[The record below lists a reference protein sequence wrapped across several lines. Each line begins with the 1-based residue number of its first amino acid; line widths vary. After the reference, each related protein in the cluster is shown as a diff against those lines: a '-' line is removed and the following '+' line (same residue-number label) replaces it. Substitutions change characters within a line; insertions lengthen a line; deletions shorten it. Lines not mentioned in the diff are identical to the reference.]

1 MGSIRVA
8 QRPESALV
16 AAIAVVLALALIGF
30 ALIGQVSRKARVPGL
45 LMPVGGLLQVAA
57 PLAGQVEELLV
68 DEGDEVRRGQL
79 LVRVRSERLVDGG
92 DMTALNLRA
101 VEARR
106 ESLDTERRLQR
117 RQAEEHRETIIGRL
131 RSLRV
136 ETDQASEELDM
147 VRQRVG
153 LAQRSRTRY
162 AALAANGYV
171 SEIQAQQKDEE
182 LLDLLARERGAQRA
196 IETLSR
202 DARALEAELASI
214 PTGLATSLTQ
224 LDRVVA
230 QLEQERAE
238 LQARAGVAVTAPR
251 DGRVSALPLHAG
263 QAVQAG
269 QTLVTLVPT
278 PDALNTSI
286 TPNTSNT
293 SGTSNAS
300 SALAS
305 STSSRTSSSSTAGA
319 APRLL
324 AQLYAP
330 SRTVGF
336 VQPGQPVWLR
346 YAAYPYQKFGMA
358 RGEVAHVSPTPIA
371 PQDLPAGQA
380 QALVSA
386 AQANEP
392 LYRIDVR
399 LDREDIAAY
408 GRALPLRA
416 GMALDA
422 DVTLEHR
429 RIWEWVLE
437 PLLATAKRVQP

>member
-8 QRPESALV
+8 QRPEAALV

-30 ALIGQVSRKARVPGL
+30 ALIGQVTRKARVPGL

-68 DEGDEVRRGQL
+68 GEGDEVRRGQA
-79 LVRVRSERLVDGG
+79 LVRVRSERVVDGG

-106 ESLDTERRLQR
+106 ESLATERGLQR
-117 RQAEEHRETIIGRL
+117 RQADEHRETIAARL

-136 ETDQASEELDM
+136 ETGQASEELGM
-147 VRQRVG
+147 VRQRVE
-153 LAQRSRTRY
+153 LAQRSLKRY
-162 AALAANGYV
+162 AALAASGYV

-182 LLDLLARERGAQRA
+182 LLDLRARERGAQRA
-196 IETLSR
+196 VETLTREAQS
-202 DARALEAELASI
+202 LEAERASI

-224 LDRVVA
+224 LDRAVA
-230 QLEQERAE
+230 QLAQERAE

-269 QTLVTLVPT
+269 QTLVTLVPN
-278 PDALNTSI
+278 PDPSS
-286 TPNTSNT
+286 TSNATSASNGSGMPGASGT
-293 SGTSNAS
+293 SGTSG
-300 SALAS
+300 
-305 STSSRTSSSSTAGA
+305 TGTP
-319 APRLL
+319 PRLL

-358 RGEVAHVSPTPIA
+358 KGEVAHVSPTPIA

-429 RIWEWVLE
+429 RIWEWLLE
-437 PLLATAKRVQP
+437 PLLATARRVQP